1 MCHFRPEN
9 RTGGVTREAGRA
21 VSRPLGSGERKGAD
35 PIVIGEPGAHCS
47 MRLAVV
53 DDAVYQMKEGTV
65 LSGQYCPPALDV
77 GKDPFGNCHRKAL
90 LIYDNGTVLQRRPSA
105 TMSQRKSWTRDISRR
120 AGRMSAERNKM
131 R

>member
-1 MCHFRPEN
+1 M
-9 RTGGVTREAGRA
+9 TREVGRA
-21 VSRPLGSGERKGAD
+21 VSRPLGSGDRKGAN

-53 DDAVYQMKEGTV
+53 DDAVYQMKEGTI
-65 LSGQYCPPALDV
+65 LSGQYCLHALDV

-90 LIYDNGTVLQRRPSA
+90 IIYDHGTALQRRPST
-105 TMSQRKSWTRDISRR
+105 TMSQRKSWNRAVSRR
-120 AGRMSAERNKM
+120 AGRMSAERNMM